1 MWAISASASRSCQ
14 LPIAAREAA
23 YSFCVFARP
32 FFVFVTGIITARG
45 LLLRTSA
52 RGALVVATSS
62 AKRTN
67 SGRLLI
73 SIGVGCL
80 RITALY
86 QSDLKLISCNLNK
99 KIFNR
104 NLKHQ
109 IYSAFQ
115 EVKQVVLPLYRLKHQ
130 ITYSMRDNKIV

>member
-14 LPIAAREAA
+14 LSIAAREAA

-62 AKRTN
+62 ARRTN
-67 SGRLLI
+67 SGLLLI
-73 SIGVGCL
+73 SMGVRCL
-80 RITALY
+80 RITRELYHKTAWLLVGISEADFTYRTFCDVCREAL
-86 QSDLKLISCNLNK
+86 
-99 KIFNR
+99 
-104 NLKHQ
+104 
-109 IYSAFQ
+109 
-115 EVKQVVLPLYRLKHQ
+115 
-130 ITYSMRDNKIV
+130 

>member
-32 FFVFVTGIITARG
+32 FFVFVTGIMTARG

-62 AKRTN
+62 ARRTN
-67 SGRLLI
+67 SGLLLI
-73 SIGVGCL
+73 SLGVRCL
-80 RITALY
+80 RIIRLLY
-86 QSDLKLISCNLNK
+86 QKTAWLLVEISEARFSLRSFCDVRRIL
-99 KIFNR
+99 FG
-104 NLKHQ
+104 
-109 IYSAFQ
+109 
-115 EVKQVVLPLYRLKHQ
+115 
-130 ITYSMRDNKIV
+130 